1 MPTLELRQ
9 DYYVGIFNAM
19 ASPCEILIDTTD
31 ETIAR
36 KITNIAASEAIR
48 IEQKLSRY
56 RKNNIIHQIN
66 TGEKVTVDDET
77 ARLLDYSQKLFELS
91 DARFDITAGVLRRAW
106 KFDGSDNVPGQDD
119 IEALLPLIGWEKIQW
134 ENPDI
139 TLPKGMEIDLG
150 GIGKEYAVDRAA
162 QQVQSFFDSQ
172 NLHSQQVSVLLNF
185 GGDISVLA
193 PKNHQ
198 GRSWMIGIDTGI
210 NGDSIDHDKNNTHT
224 LIVLTSGG
232 VATSGDSR
240 RFLIKDNKR
249 YGHILDPRTGWPV
262 QNAPASVTVAADT
275 CTDAGMMSTLAL
287 LHGSEAETFLNEQGV
302 DYWLRWEPHQ
312 LPVC

>member
-31 ETIAR
+31 ELIAR
-36 KITNIAASEAIR
+36 KITNIAANEAIR

-193 PKNHQ
+193 PKNHR
-198 GRSWMIGIDTGI
+198 GRSWTIGIDTGI
-210 NGDSIDHDKNNTHT
+210 NGDTIDHDKNNTHT

-287 LHGSEAETFLNEQGV
+287 LYGSEAETFLNEQGV